1 METTQRKS
9 VIYTLYAFDGK
20 GPRYCG
26 HTMYPVKRF
35 RAHKSERNKNY
46 KCNWVKSV
54 GPENIHMSIL
64 EITTPEKAPEREIFY
79 IKKLKDMGFKLTNL
93 TGGGEGLS
101 NISPETRAKLS
112 AASTGHTHTDATKA
126 KLSAIGKGRTP
137 SEEHRKNL
145 SKALR
150 GRVYSPETILKMSI
164 AKKGKHLSPET
175 CAKISEA
182 GKRNTEHAG
191 RFATGHDAWNT
202 GVPMT
207 PEVRERLRVANIGRK
222 ASPETR
228 LKMSIAQSNKSP
240 ETLAKISA
248 SSTGRRHTPEAKA
261 KIAAARTGVPR
272 SPETLAKMIIAST
285 GRKVSPETK
294 AKMALAQQQRRARE
308 QREGGV

>member
-1 METTQRKS
+1 MKTTPTVS
-9 VIYTLYAFDGK
+9 VIYTLYAFNGE

-26 HTMYPVKRF
+26 HTAYPRS
-35 RAHKSERNKNY
+35 RLQAHRKDKEKTHKVYWIR
-46 KCNWVKSV
+46 SV
-54 GPENIHMSIL
+54 RPENVHMSIL
-64 EITTPEKAPEREIFY
+64 EITTPEKAPERERFY
-79 IKKLKDMGFKLTNL
+79 IKKLRAMGFELTNA
-93 TGGGEGLS
+93 TDGGEGLL
-101 NISPETRAKLS
+101 NPALEIRAKIS
-112 AASTGHTHTDATKA
+112 AAC
-126 KLSAIGKGRTP
+126 KGRITTT
-137 SEEHRKNL
+137 EHRKNL
-145 SKALR
+145 SDALK
-150 GRVYSPETILKMSI
+150 GRVMTDEWKEQMSI
-164 AKKGKHLSPET
+164 AKKGKHLSPEH
-175 CAKISEA
+175 CAKLSEA

-191 RFATGHDAWNT
+191 RFAVGHDAWNT

-294 AKMALAQQQRRARE
+294 AKMALAQQQRRACE
-308 QREGGV
+308 QSERGA